1 MRHRFFVVVRVSESA
16 RLNALMIAVGA
27 ARDRAAFATLFAHFA
42 PRIKA
47 YLMRLGAGAAQ
58 AEDLAQ
64 EAMLAVWRK
73 AALFDPAKASASTW
87 IFTVARN
94 LRIDAIRR
102 EKRPA
107 FDPDDP
113 AFLPDGVLSPDG
125 ELSRADDCERVR
137 EAMQTLP
144 PEQAQVVRLSFFSD
158 KPHSEIARELG
169 VPLGTV
175 KSRLRLAMA
184 RMRPIVG
191 DRE

>member
-1 MRHRFFVVVRVSESA
+1 MRHRLFVVVRVSESA

-27 ARDRAAFATLFAHFA
+27 ARDRAAFAALFAHFA

-113 AFLPDGVLSPDG
+113 AFVPAQELAPDG
-125 ELSRADDCERVR
+125 ELSRTDDCERVR
-137 EAMQTLP
+137 AAMQALS
-144 PEQAQVVRLSFFSD
+144 PEQAAVVRLSFFSD

-184 RMRPIVG
+184 RMRPVVG
-191 DRE
+191 NRE